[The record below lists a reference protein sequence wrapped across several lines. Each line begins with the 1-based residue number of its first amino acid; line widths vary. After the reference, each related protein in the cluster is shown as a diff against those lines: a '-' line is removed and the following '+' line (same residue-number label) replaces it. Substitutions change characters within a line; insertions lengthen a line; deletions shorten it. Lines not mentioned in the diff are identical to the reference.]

1 MTQSGE
7 SEFDRLFYPYLFESE
22 RVSAES
28 VLAQVRH
35 STLEKVREVAA
46 LRGATLEQNRDEI
59 VAAGQQMADAFASGA
74 SLFAFGNGGSA
85 TDAQDIVADLVSP
98 VRNGWQALPAITLTN
113 DIAVITGVANDV
125 GVDNIFARQLIALA
139 RPGDIALG
147 FSTSGNS
154 RNILSALEQAK
165 RLELLTVG
173 LAGYDGGNMGRSTS
187 LDFCIVSPS
196 DHVPRIQESQAT
208 VYHAL
213 LEIVQ
218 VCMQEVHA

>member
-1 MTQSGE
+1 
-7 SEFDRLFYPYLFESE
+7 
-22 RVSAES
+22 
-28 VLAQVRH
+28 
-35 STLEKVREVAA
+35 
-46 LRGATLEQNRDEI
+46 
-59 VAAGQQMADAFASGA
+59 
-74 SLFAFGNGGSA
+74 
-85 TDAQDIVADLVSP
+85 
-98 VRNGWQALPAITLTN
+98 
-113 DIAVITGVANDV
+113 
-125 GVDNIFARQLIALA
+125 
-139 RPGDIALG
+139 
-147 FSTSGNS
+147 
-154 RNILSALEQAK
+154 LEQAK